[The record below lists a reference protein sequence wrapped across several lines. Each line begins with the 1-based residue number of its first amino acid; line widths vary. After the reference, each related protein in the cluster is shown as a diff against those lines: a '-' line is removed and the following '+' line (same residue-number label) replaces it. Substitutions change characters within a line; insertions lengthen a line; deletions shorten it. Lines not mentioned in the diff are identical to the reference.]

1 MTSID
6 EIVLKSI
13 NPFDNYAAVN
23 FWHKQQNQ
31 EPTIESIHTDA
42 IAQIEA
48 TLEGVAK
55 NRCTRTLMLHGDPG
69 SGKTYLLGRLK
80 KAFNHKAFFAYIPP
94 FPQSDRIWRHIL
106 RYTVDSL
113 IQVPDGQQNSQLLL
127 WLKSVLSAIE
137 QRSIKERILKDDVF
151 DLIRSDRQKF
161 INKLKD
167 NTDKQLSI
175 YNAECFFGVLH
186 DLLEPE
192 KYTLACDW
200 LRGEDLSEESLQT
213 LKIKNSIQ
221 TEEGAHEILA
231 NFSRIAADT
240 QPIVLCFD
248 QLESIARLSDGL
260 LDLQTLFSVNTKIH
274 DEGKNFLL
282 LISITTDTWRS
293 NQGRIDQSHKDRID
307 EKVALKQIKLPEAE
321 ALLATRLFPL
331 HHQAIPQPSSSIY
344 PLKQQY
350 LEAKFPGAKTTPRN
364 VLKFGRD
371 VFQQYKEWLFKGSNE
386 PFQPLSEIDKPTD
399 LLAAFKLKWVDEF
412 TKAQQRIT
420 RIRQFSS
427 LELIQMLQEVLTAL
441 EIESEHKLL
450 LSPTFSSYSLSYQPP
465 SQRHR
470 FGVVWTEDPNMA
482 TFFNVMNAC
491 QKTVQQNLCQSLQLI
506 RFEGVGQSALKGY
519 KLYQQIFT
527 GSSHPHI
534 KPNLTSVHYL
544 ATYYSLIKDAR
555 EGDLVVGGEIIGL
568 KNLKNLIQESKVLS
582 DCPLLQDLNIIP
594 SSGNGSKKGNGTVDK
609 DRLVRE
615 FLLSLA
621 ITQKVLGL
629 QTLIHNTVDKFPQI
643 SETQVEQLIQ
653 HLCQTKQ
660 IQLLNPKD
668 STEKQLVC
676 LIPKS

>member
-6 EIVLKSI
+6 QIVLKSI

-23 FWHKQQNQ
+23 FWHKQQYQ

-55 NRCTRTLMLHGDPG
+55 DRCTRTLMLNGDPG

-80 KAFNHKAFFAYIPP
+80 EAFNHKAFFAYIPP
-94 FPQSDRIWRHIL
+94 FPQSDRIWQHIL

-151 DLIRSDRQKF
+151 DLVRSDRQKF
-161 INKLKD
+161 IKKLKD
-167 NTDKQLSI
+167 IYEQAGV

-221 TEEGAHEILA
+221 TEEAAHGILA

-248 QLESIARLSDGL
+248 QLESIARLPDGSIN
-260 LDLQTLFSVNTKIH
+260 LQTLFSVNTKIH
-274 DEGKNFLL
+274 HDKRKNFLI

-293 NQGRIDQSHKDRID
+293 NQGRIDQSHKDRIN

-321 ALLATRLFPL
+321 ALLSTRLFPL
-331 HHQAIPQPSSSIY
+331 HYQAIPQPSSSIY
-344 PLKQQY
+344 PLNNQY
-350 LEAKFPGAKTTPRN
+350 LEAKFPGGKTTPRN

-371 VFQQYKEWLFKGSNE
+371 VFQQYKEWLFQGSNE
-386 PFQPLSEIDKPTD
+386 PFQLLLEIDKPTE

-441 EIESEHKLL
+441 EIESEYKLL

-465 SQRHR
+465 GQRHR
-470 FGVVWTEDPNMA
+470 VGVVWTEDPNMT

-506 RFEGVGQSALKGY
+506 RSEGVGKTTLKGY

-527 GSSHPHI
+527 GSPHPHI
-534 KPNLTSVHYL
+534 KPNLTSVYYL
-544 ATYYSLIKDAR
+544 ATYYSLVKDAR
-555 EGDLVVGGEIIGL
+555 EGDLVAGGEIIGL
-568 KNLKNLIQESKVLS
+568 KNLKSLIQESKILYG
-582 DCPLLQDLNIIP
+582 CPLLQDLGIIT
-594 SSGNGSKKGNGTVDK
+594 SSGNGSKNGNVTVDK
-609 DRLVRE
+609 ERLVRE
-615 FLLSLA
+615 FLLSLV

-629 QTLIHNTVDKFPQI
+629 QTLIQNTVDKFPPI
-643 SETQVEQLIQ
+643 NEPQVNQLIQ

-668 STEKQLVC
+668 STQKQLVC
-676 LIPKS
+676 LIPKN